1 MKHHTELTE
10 VLRKNLVYLR
20 RVHRMSLEEVA
31 EAAGVSRQAV
41 SKWESGETVPDL
53 LNCNTLAELY
63 GVSLDDMLHQDGT
76 ETGVAVGPKGKHIFG
91 TTRLGERGQV
101 VIPKAARDLL
111 DLKAGDLLMV
121 LGDENPGSRGVALVP
136 AEAFQQQIKTLM
148 NQFYPKEGT

>member
-63 GVSLDDMLHQDGT
+63 RVSLDDMLHQDGT

-148 NQFYPKEGT
+148 DQFYPKEGT

>member
-63 GVSLDDMLHQDGT
+63 GVSLDDMLHQDGS
-76 ETGVAVGPKGKHIFG
+76 ETGVAVGPQGKHIFG

-148 NQFYPKEGT
+148 DQFYPKEGT

>member
-53 LNCNTLAELY
+53 LNCNTLSELY
-63 GVSLDDMLHQDGT
+63 GVSLDDMLHQDGS

-148 NQFYPKEGT
+148 DQFYPKEGT

>member
-1 MKHHTELTE
+1 MDSIQFGAF
-10 VLRKNLVYLR
+10 VAQLRKEKGLTQKELADQLHVTDK
-20 RVHRMSLEEVA
+20 
-31 EAAGVSRQAV
+31 AV

-63 GVSLDDMLHQDGT
+63 GVSLDDMLHQDGS

-148 NQFYPKEGT
+148 DQFYPKEGT

>member
-148 NQFYPKEGT
+148 DQFYPKEGT

>member
-53 LNCNTLAELY
+53 LNCNTLAELN
-63 GVSLDDMLHQDGT
+63 GVSLDDMLHQDGS

-148 NQFYPKEGT
+148 DQFYPKEGT

>member
-63 GVSLDDMLHQDGT
+63 GVSLDDMLHQDGS

-148 NQFYPKEGT
+148 DQFYPKEGT

>member
-76 ETGVAVGPKGKHIFG
+76 ETGVAVGPKGKHMFG

-111 DLKAGDLLMV
+111 GLKAGDLLMV

-148 NQFYPKEGT
+148 DQFYPKEGT